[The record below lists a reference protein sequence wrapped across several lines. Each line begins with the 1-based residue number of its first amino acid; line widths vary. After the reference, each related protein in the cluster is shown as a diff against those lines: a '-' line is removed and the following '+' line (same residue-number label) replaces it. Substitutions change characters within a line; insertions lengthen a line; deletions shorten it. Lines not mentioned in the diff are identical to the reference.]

1 MENFV
6 FYLYQKQ
13 LNLYFL
19 IKLIQ
24 KTYEKNV
31 IL

>member
-13 LNLYFL
+13 LNLYVL
-19 IKLIQ
+19 IKLIK